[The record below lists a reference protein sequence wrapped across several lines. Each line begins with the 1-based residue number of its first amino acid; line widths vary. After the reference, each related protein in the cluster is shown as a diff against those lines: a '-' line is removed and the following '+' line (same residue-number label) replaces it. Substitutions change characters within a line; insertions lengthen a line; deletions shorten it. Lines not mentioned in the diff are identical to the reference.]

1 MCIVGRLKAYLCT
14 EAHALFS
21 LYRGLDCSAD
31 TMARSD
37 EKFFRIRHS
46 WRQENQRKSVR
57 TCVSE
62 YLYIQRCVSAD
73 LSNVDPALDDPRP
86 DMRSDLSVFQHSADH
101 AGRHGVKLGD
111 GSTDG
116 GGAVLVV
123 LLIPLRP
130 NRAEAVVGHDLFKQQ
145 LENNNR
151 LILVWRRWRNITGT
165 FSLLRDAFCQP
176 FPCFHLISPHL
187 PNQCR
192 SAAQPPGLR

>member
-1 MCIVGRLKAYLCT
+1 MSACCLCINGRVMLGDGIGHGSLNTCAKQSDPAKRLILLSKPNEIMCIVGRLKAYLCT

-151 LILVWRRWRNITGT
+151 LILV
-165 FSLLRDAFCQP
+165 
-176 FPCFHLISPHL
+176 
-187 PNQCR
+187 
-192 SAAQPPGLR
+192 